1 MKKNHL
7 PLTLIFLIR
16 DCLELKDDQNT
27 KIFLSR
33 KRFSLKRKKKKK
45 KRKKKSLNVI
55 STYIYPD
62 ILIIICL

>member
-1 MKKNHL
+1 MKKKNHL

-33 KRFSLKRKKKKK
+33 KRFSLKKKKKK
-45 KRKKKSLNVI
+45 SLDII
-55 STYIYPD
+55 STISIYLDHYLCQYI
-62 ILIIICL
+62 

>member
-33 KRFSLKRKKKKK
+33 KRFSLKRKKKKNE
-45 KRKKKSLNVI
+45 RKKSLNVI

>member
-1 MKKNHL
+1 MKKKNHL

-33 KRFSLKRKKKKK
+33 KRFSLKK
-45 KRKKKSLNVI
+45 KKKSLDII
-55 STYIYPD
+55 STISIYLDHYLCQYI
-62 ILIIICL
+62 